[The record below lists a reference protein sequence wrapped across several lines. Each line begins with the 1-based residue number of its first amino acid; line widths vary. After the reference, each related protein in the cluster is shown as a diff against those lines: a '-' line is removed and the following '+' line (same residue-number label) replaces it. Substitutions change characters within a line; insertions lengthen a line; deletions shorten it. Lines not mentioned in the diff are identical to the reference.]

1 MTQKATS
8 MDDKQMA
15 EIYAKTRKKNVIMLV
30 SLLVFVFSLVAL
42 SFVIRINYIKGLA
55 D

>member
-1 MTQKATS
+1 MATTKLTDKAVA
-8 MDDKQMA
+8 DL
-15 EIYAKTRKKNVIMLV
+15 YAKKRKTNVIMLV

-55 D
+55 E